1 MCNQVEVIRI
11 VFHEVKGDDGKWTKT
26 SRAFMSNKDA
36 VREIE
41 TLQHFAKQRRPFIR
55 KVALEPV
62 LTVLY
67 PANSIGK

>member
-26 SRAFMSNKDA
+26 SRAFMSNADA

-41 TLQHFAKQRRPFIR
+41 TLQEFAKQRRPFIR
-55 KVALEPV
+55 KVVPEPM

-67 PANSIGK
+67 PTQNPFA

>member
-11 VFHEVKGDDGKWTKT
+11 ISYEMKNDDGKWTKS
-26 SRAFMSNKDA
+26 SRAFMSNDDA
-36 VREIE
+36 MRDIEI
-41 TLQHFAKQRRPFIR
+41 LQEFAKQRRPFIR
-55 KVALEPV
+55 KVVPEPV